1 MSSTKKT
8 GYVPTTF
15 KDAGTG
21 EEFQGGKEHDFEA
34 GAYANY
40 KHAGLIGE
48 KPGTKAAPTD
58 PKAGDTKA
66 S

>member
-1 MSSTKKT
+1 MSTKKT

-21 EEFQGGKEHDFEA
+21 EEFEGGKDHEFA
-34 GAYANY
+34 PGAYANF

-48 KPGTKAAPTD
+48 KPSAKAAATD
-58 PKAGDTKA
+58 KGGATA
-66 S
+66 

>member
-1 MSSTKKT
+1 MSTKKT

-15 KDAGTG
+15 TDAGT
-21 EEFQGGKEHDFEA
+21 ETTYEGGKEHDFEP

-48 KPGTKAAPTD
+48 KPSAKAASDKGGTT
-58 PKAGDTKA
+58 A
-66 S
+66 